1 MLGML
6 TAAAGLGAATYAGFQ
21 AFLPQSALYGD
32 TFSGTPGHGRKLA
45 LTFDDGPNAD
55 CTRALLDVLA
65 KHDVPATFFL
75 IGKFVEQQPELAR
88 AIADAGHAVG
98 NHTWSHPN
106 LLFCP
111 AAQVR
116 EEITRCDAALKAAGI
131 EPARLFRPPWGARRP
146 ATLRIVR
153 ELGLTPVMWSVAGYD
168 WLTSSAANVEEA
180 ITRRVRGG
188 DVILAHDGN
197 YRQPGFDKR
206 YVVAAT
212 EKLIAR
218 FKREYE
224 FVRVPEMMI
233 PSSPRRHGDS
243 GELEKKQFC
252 PKY

>member
-1 MLGML
+1 MLGLL

-21 AFLPQSALYGD
+21 AFLPQSALYGQ
-32 TFSGTPGHGRKLA
+32 TYYGTPGHGRKLA

-55 CTRALLDVLA
+55 WTRALLDVLA
-65 KHDVPATFFL
+65 KYDVRATFFL

-88 AIADAGHAVG
+88 TMFQAGHVIG

-106 LLFCP
+106 LLFCN

-116 EEITRCDAALKAAGI
+116 DELTRCDAALKAAGVT
-131 EPARLFRPPWGARRP
+131 PTPLFRPPWGARRP
-146 ATLRIVR
+146 QTLRVVR

-197 YRQPGFDKR
+197 YRQLGFDKK
-206 YVVAAT
+206 YVVTAT
-212 EKLIAR
+212 EKVIAR
-218 FKREYE
+218 FKGEYE
-224 FVRVPEMMI
+224 FVTVPGMMED
-233 PSSPRRHGDS
+233 SPKSR
-243 GELEKKQFC
+243 
-252 PKY
+252 